1 MGIIEDEGGRAA
13 DYELARRAAAGD
25 AGALEAL
32 YRRYFRRVYSVCLRM
47 TKNAHDAEDL
57 AQEVFIHIFKK
68 IGSFRGDSKFT
79 TWLHQVT
86 VNHVL
91 MSLRKR
97 KRRPEEGTE
106 EAAEVRAARDVKR
119 SPRLPVIDRIALK
132 RAVARLPRG
141 LPYRLWAV

>member
-1 MGIIEDEGGRAA
+1 MGIIEVESGRAA

-47 TKNAHDAEDL
+47 TRNTHDAEDL
-57 AQEVFIHIFKK
+57 AQEVFVHIFKK
-68 IGSFRGDSKFT
+68 ISSFRGDSKFT

-97 KRRPEEGTE
+97 KRRPEEGQ
-106 EAAEVRAARDVKR
+106 RKR
-119 SPRLPVIDRIALK
+119 PRCG
-132 RAVARLPRG
+132 PRG
-141 LPYRLWAV
+141 A